1 MRLVFCTLVGSLK
14 LVSHVLVLVF
24 GVGKGIQ
31 TDIIITISDLHFEQ
45 NTAGSLM
52 SSQVSS
58 NLQPYDIL
66 KISLLNYS
74 RLLTMPFIDSK
85 ILNGFVTSTV
95 HTCSNI
101 LVPPRP
107 DPI

>member
-1 MRLVFCTLVGSLK
+1 MRLVFSTLVGSLE

-24 GVGKGIQ
+24 GVGQGIQ
-31 TDIIITISDLHFEQ
+31 IDIIAISDLHFEQ
-45 NTAGSLM
+45 HIAGSLM
-52 SSQVSS
+52 SHQVSS
-58 NLQPYDIL
+58 NLQSYDTL

-74 RLLTMPFIDSK
+74 RLLAMPFIDFK
-85 ILNGFVTSTV
+85 ILNGFATFTV
-95 HTCSNI
+95 HTCCFNI